1 MKLITANRLIDGEV
15 VWFSNQ
21 NSWVNDLNKAKVIEN
36 AEELARALQMAEE
49 AVADQQILEPYAVDV
64 QRVNDRIEPISMKEK
79 IRAHG
84 PSIQLDFGQQIGLS
98 AFAT

>member
-36 AEELARALQMAEE
+36 AEELAKAFQVAEE
-49 AVADQQILEPYAVDV
+49 AVADQQIIEPYAVNV
-64 QRVNDRIEPISMKEK
+64 QRVDGIIKPTSMKEK

-84 PSIQLDFGQQIGLS
+84 PSIQLDFGQQTGPS
-98 AFAT
+98 AFAA